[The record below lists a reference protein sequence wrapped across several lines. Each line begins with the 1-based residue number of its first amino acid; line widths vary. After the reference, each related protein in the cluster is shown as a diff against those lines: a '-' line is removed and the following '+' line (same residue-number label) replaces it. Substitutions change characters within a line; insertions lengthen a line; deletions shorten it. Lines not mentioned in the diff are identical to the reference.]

1 MAATSLMKPAV
12 AISAIVIA
20 VLATVVIEETRIKKL
35 QSEITQLRALPP
47 TEPDK
52 APPLVVEPVEGEG
65 PVDPPIEPEVEPTPP
80 PPVPGL
86 RTVPENYPAPSDE
99 QVSKNS
105 LSPFS
110 QLHLALGLTNREQ
123 AYFEDL
129 IASRRL
135 EKQQLAGQWIDALP
149 EDRLNIEQSMGEID
163 SMTHDRIRAFLEN
176 DEDFE
181 TYVGYDMMQP
191 ERELLSQI
199 APVMD
204 QPVETE
210 EGVAEPGV
218 VLELEKELKLIEAMH
233 QARKSAGGIDWNSIH
248 GMKAMAEAEA
258 LERFKEEWTK
268 TGEILAAEI
277 GTFLDETE
285 TRRFLAAREQV
296 MATQIETLEAAI
308 EAVR

>member
-1 MAATSLMKPAV
+1 MKPAV

-35 QSEITQLRALPP
+35 QDEITGLRALPP
-47 TEPDK
+47 RVPDK
-52 APPLVVEPVEGEG
+52 APPLVVEPAEGED
-65 PVDPPIEPEVEPTPP
+65 PVEPAIEPEVEPTAP

-86 RTVPENYPAPSDE
+86 RTVPENYPAPEEDRIRE
-99 QVSKNS
+99 IA
-105 LSPFS
+105 LSPYS
-110 QLHLALGLTNREQ
+110 HLHYALNLTNRER

-129 IASRRL
+129 MASRRL

-149 EDRLNIEQSMGEID
+149 EDRLSIGQSMEDID
-163 SMTHDRIRAFLEN
+163 SMTQDRIRTFLGNE
-176 DEDFE
+176 DDFE
-181 TYVGYDMMQP
+181 TYVAYDLMQP

-204 QPVETE
+204 QPVETA
-210 EGVAEPGV
+210 EGVTEPGV

-233 QARKSAGGIDWNSIH
+233 RARKAAGGIDWNSLQ
-248 GMKAMAEAEA
+248 GMKAMAEPDA

-268 TGEILAAEI
+268 TGEILATEI

-285 TRRFLAAREQV
+285 ARRFLAAREQV
-296 MATQIETLEAAI
+296 MATQVETLETAI
-308 EAVR
+308 EAVQ